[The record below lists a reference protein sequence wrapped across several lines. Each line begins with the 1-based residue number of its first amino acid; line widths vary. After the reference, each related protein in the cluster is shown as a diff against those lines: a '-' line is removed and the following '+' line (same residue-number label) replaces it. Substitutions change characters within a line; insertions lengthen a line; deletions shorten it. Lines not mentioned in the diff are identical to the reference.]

1 MKDILKTIIRE
12 FHTEDLPSLI
22 KRDLSF
28 PLDSGKI
35 ITLVGPRR
43 AGKTYLFYQHIRE
56 LLVKGV
62 PKEKI
67 LYLNFEDERL
77 DLTPQTLDLILQA
90 YRELYP
96 ELDLRECYFFFD
108 EVQNA
113 EGWERFTRRLYDR
126 ISRNIFLT
134 GSNSKLLSQEIATS
148 LRGRILK
155 YEVFPLNFKEF
166 LRFKNFDF
174 DLERDFY
181 SPRKKAQLIHHFEEY
196 LSFGGFP
203 EVVFLPRELK
213 LKTLQEYFEVML
225 YRDLVERYQI
235 KDTLVLKYFLKRLVE
250 NTGKILSV
258 HKIYNELKSQG
269 IRVGKD
275 TLYRYLEYAENV
287 YFVRL
292 LRKHYRSLVK
302 SELAEKKVY
311 LIDPGLLRSIRFLGD
326 REKGILLEN
335 TIFKELLI
343 SGADVVYFK
352 GKRECDFIVNGKL
365 AVQVSYDL
373 SDEDTLKRE
382 IEGLKEACKY
392 FGLKEGVIV
401 TFGQEKLL
409 ERDLPIQISII
420 PAYIFIQIYLIFS
433 SIIFLFQF
441 LLSNFTK

>member
-12 FHTEDLPSLI
+12 FHTEDLPPLI
-22 KRDLSF
+22 KRDLTF

-43 AGKTYLFYQHIRE
+43 AGKTYLFYQHIRG
-56 LLVKGV
+56 LLEKEVL
-62 PKEKI
+62 KEKI

-148 LRGRILK
+148 LRGRTLK

-166 LRFKNFDF
+166 LRFKGFDF
-174 DLERDFY
+174 DPKRDFY
-181 SPRKKAQLIHHFEEY
+181 SPRKKAHLIRHFEEY
-196 LSFGGFP
+196 VFFGGFP
-203 EVVFLPRELK
+203 EVIFLPRELK

-225 YRDLVERYQI
+225 YRDLAERYQI

-275 TLYRYLEYAENV
+275 TLYRYLEYAESI

-292 LRKHYRSLVK
+292 LKKHYRSLVK

-326 REKGILLEN
+326 REKGVLLEN
-335 TIFKELLI
+335 TIFKEFLI

-352 GKRECDFIVNGKL
+352 GKRECDFIVNEKV

-392 FGLKEGVIV
+392 FGLRKGVII
-401 TFGQEKLL
+401 TFDQKYKIDIEGNFN
-409 ERDLPIQISII
+409 IYSM
-420 PAYIFIQIYLIFS
+420 PAYEFIFGL
-433 SIIFLFQF
+433 
-441 LLSNFTK
+441 